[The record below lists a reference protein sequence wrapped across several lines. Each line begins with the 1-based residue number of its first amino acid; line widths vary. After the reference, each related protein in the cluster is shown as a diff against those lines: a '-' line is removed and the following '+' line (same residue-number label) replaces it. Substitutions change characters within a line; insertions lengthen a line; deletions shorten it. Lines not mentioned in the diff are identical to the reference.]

1 MPYITMDDWLT
12 TDKMW
17 ANLVKQSGEKMSIN
31 LSLLTRPR
39 RVKQGTKTIYVYSPP
54 VISANPVIKPGTCL
68 KILEVMP
75 NDGEWSDTLLKVI
88 THEMWEE
95 HTSYWKAAEDEP
107 MCSRYSRKK
116 HGIEE
121 MCACELPFEEMPEYI
136 KKHVHYVLIT
146 DIGK

>member
-1 MPYITMDDWLT
+1 MKSYVIEDWLT
-12 TDKMW
+12 TRKVFPI
-17 ANLVKQSGEKMSIN
+17 LVGQSGEKMSIN

-39 RVKQGTKTIYVYSPP
+39 RVKQGTKTIYVYAPP
-54 VISANPVIKPGTCL
+54 VVSANPVIKPGTCL
-68 KILEVMP
+68 KILEVLP

-88 THEMWEE
+88 KHEEWER
-95 HTSYWKAAEDEP
+95 HNSYYKASQDEP
-107 MCSRYSRKK
+107 MCSRYKRD
-116 HGIEE
+116 EVYP